1 MKVTKISLLFTGL
14 LASTFACAE
23 YSCEQLKLKDCP
35 TIVDKK
41 IPDPHDMLTWT
52 QQQRVIGFR
61 NSFRSYDGSVFHTDK
76 KNILA
81 LPKLKNGIKN
91 NDIYYSVNGKNY
103 NLNDY
108 IKIKVLQA

>member
-1 MKVTKISLLFTGL
+1 
-14 LASTFACAE
+14 
-23 YSCEQLKLKDCP
+23 
-35 TIVDKK
+35 
-41 IPDPHDMLTWT
+41 MLTWT

-108 IKIKVLQA
+108 IKIKVLQAL